1 MRLFAARRFEK
12 LFLAHEDELRAF
24 VAAVVRA
31 PSARD
36 DVLQE
41 VALALWQHFPRYD
54 ERRPFGAWARG
65 VARHKV
71 FDYLRRDARR
81 LITLSPEAVEALSE
95 AFDQPPENSA
105 PAVEALAACL
115 RGLPARASELLTRRY
130 THNASIDAL
139 AASFESTPAAIY
151 QQLSRLRA
159 ALADCIR
166 RRLDREEEMPAP
178 VSSAAPAMPAAP
190 AKPKPLP
197 HS

>member
-1 MRLFAARRFEK
+1 MRFFAARRFER
-12 LFLAHEDELRAF
+12 LFLAHEEELRAF

-54 ERRPFGAWARG
+54 DSRSSFGAWARG

-71 FDYLRRDARR
+71 FDHFRRDARR
-81 LITLSPEAVEALSE
+81 LITLSPEAVDAVSV
-95 AFDQPPENSA
+95 AFDQAPENGTRA
-105 PAVEALAACL
+105 EEALAACL
-115 RGLPARASELLTRRY
+115 RGLPARASDLLQRRY
-130 THNASIDAL
+130 THGDSVEAL
-139 AASFESTPAAIY
+139 AGHFGSTSAAIY

-159 ALADCIR
+159 SLAECIR

-178 VSSAAPAMPAAP
+178 VSSAAPAMP
-190 AKPKPLP
+190 KPL
-197 HS
+197 SNT